1 MRNCGLAI
9 FEQSAYSLTFT
20 LLPNVL
26 GANLWIVDCSKN
38 GSEIISQLPQN
49 YRYCFN
55 NRFLPLLRRLR
66 GKASMLIQEVILE
79 NFMSYEYARVR
90 FRSGVNVVCGPNG
103 SGKSSLL
110 LAISVAL
117 GQSYTERSRKL
128 SDLIRWGKDQARVT
142 VILEN
147 VRRGKNRLVPR
158 YDKDQI
164 FLTRVLRRDGKYW
177 FELENRAATKNDVD
191 RLLSRLGVDPDN
203 ILIIMHQNMVEQF
216 TVLSPQEKLRIV
228 EAAVGLEAYR
238 ENVLQAQKKLVR
250 TLSQE
255 ESMGKLLE
263 SAEQTLNYWREQYD
277 RFQEKKQLQ
286 AQRRFLERELAWAEV
301 ERRERIITEL
311 EVDRKKEQEILDE
324 IKEEAKATEA
334 NLESDTKE
342 TQQLRTEWK
351 TLFDDRLSLE
361 RQRATNESKADLCGQ
376 ILTETLI
383 LETSALKLK
392 AVNQTIPL
400 TEEGPPRFKLLK
412 SENLREL
419 IQDSNQH
426 LLKLDDE
433 IQANQKKTHG
443 LEQEI
448 EKTDSQILDARIKKA
463 LLIYR
468 RENAIAAVESLEKE
482 LKQSKTRLAEA
493 TEKAEQSGPRIAVLK
508 GAGEILDEIR
518 LTEGHLAALTDVSE
532 DIEKMYE
539 NYSKLYLEL
548 KEKAQLVAENREK
561 TLEEVKTR
569 MQAWRTVIQS
579 LLDRANLEYQKIL
592 TQTQALGEV
601 RLINEHDIES
611 AGLEILVGFKGGKP
625 VPLDGYTQSGGE
637 RTTATMSFL
646 LALQQHVRSPF
657 RAVDEYDI
665 HMDPKNRELIA
676 KMLISTVTDGN
687 AQYVVITPSQ
697 ITFAKEEVNII
708 TVQNVEGKSVIR
720 EVA

>member
-1 MRNCGLAI
+1 
-9 FEQSAYSLTFT
+9 
-20 LLPNVL
+20 
-26 GANLWIVDCSKN
+26 
-38 GSEIISQLPQN
+38 
-49 YRYCFN
+49 
-55 NRFLPLLRRLR
+55 
-66 GKASMLIQEVILE
+66 
-79 NFMSYEYARVR
+79 MSYEYARVP
-90 FRSGVNVVCGPNG
+90 FKVGVNVVCGPNG

-142 VILEN
+142 VILDN
-147 VRRGKNRLVPR
+147 ARRGKSRLVPR

-216 TVLSPQEKLRIV
+216 TVLSPQEKLRMV

-277 RFQEKKQLQ
+277 RFQEKKQLL
-286 AQRRFLERELAWAEV
+286 AKRRFLERELAWAEV
-301 ERRERIITEL
+301 IRRESVVTEL
-311 EVDRKKEQEILDE
+311 EADRKKEQDTLNQIE
-324 IKEEAKATEA
+324 EEATAIGE
-334 NLESDTKE
+334 NLQSAQNELIK
-342 TQQLRTEWK
+342 LRNEWK
-351 TLFDDRLSLE
+351 SLFDDRLSLE
-361 RQRATNESKADLCGQ
+361 RQEAANESTISLCEQ
-376 ILTETLI
+376 ILKETLM
-383 LETSALKLK
+383 LEAVALPKPNSSSRITPMPE
-392 AVNQTIPL
+392 ASPL
-400 TEEGPPRFKLLK
+400 LKLLK

-419 IQDSNQH
+419 IQNANQH
-426 LLKLDDE
+426 LSKLNSEINTNQLK
-433 IQANQKKTHG
+433 ANS
-443 LEQEI
+443 LEQNI
-448 EKTDSQILDARIKKA
+448 EKVNNQVLDTRIKIA
-463 LLIYR
+463 LLQYR
-468 RENAIAAVESLEKE
+468 RENALVAIESLEKE
-482 LKQSKTRLAEA
+482 LSDARKHLGEA
-493 TEKAEQSGPRIAVLK
+493 ISKAEQSGPRIAVLK
-508 GAGEILDEIR
+508 ITGEIFDEIR
-518 LTEGHLAALTDVSE
+518 VTEGHLAALTDVSE
-532 DIEKMYE
+532 DIERMYE

-561 TLEEVKTR
+561 ALEEVKTR

-579 LLDRANLEYQKIL
+579 LLDRANLEYQRIL
-592 TQTQALGEV
+592 TQTQAVGEV
-601 RLINEHDIES
+601 RLVNEHDIEA

-625 VPLDGYTQSGGE
+625 VPLDAYTQSGGE

-657 RAVDEYDI
+657 RAVDEYDV

-687 AQYVVITPSQ
+687 AQYIVITPSQ
-697 ITFAKEEVNII
+697 ITFAREEVNII
-708 TVQNVEGKSVIR
+708 TVQNIEGKSIVR